1 MTLPLLLAQT
11 TPPTVKLDNLYD
23 FIVAGG
29 PIMWP
34 LGLCS
39 VIALAFTVERWIR
52 LNRGAIG
59 SRRFG
64 ETVVE
69 SFKTG
74 GAKAALDAC
83 AAKRHALARIL
94 RAGLERVDHGPAAI
108 DKAVEDIGSQEVRRM
123 SSSLRPLAVVVMIA
137 PLLGLLGT
145 VWGMV
150 EAFSN
155 IALKEGMGK
164 PELLASGISQALIT
178 TVAGLVIAIPT
189 QAIYFWFKGKID
201 RFVSDVEDL
210 HGELEAAARAKTQPL
225 TMAAAS

>member
-1 MTLPLLLAQT
+1 MNTALLLTQAP
-11 TPPTVKLDNLYD
+11 PPTVKLDSLYD

-39 VIALAFTVERWIR
+39 VIALAFTVERWLR

-64 ETVVE
+64 ESIVDAL
-69 SFKTG
+69 KTG
-74 GAKAALDAC
+74 GKQSALAACSAK
-83 AAKRHALARIL
+83 KNALARIL
-94 RAGLERVDHGPAAI
+94 GAGIERLEGGAPAME
-108 DKAVEDIGSQEVRRM
+108 KAVEDAGSREVRRM
-123 SSSLRPLAVVVMIA
+123 TSSLRPLASVVTIA

-155 IALKEGMGK
+155 IALKGGMGK

-189 QAIYFWFKGKID
+189 QAIYYWFKGKID
-201 RFVSDVEDL
+201 GFVKDVEDL
-210 HGELEAAARAKTQPL
+210 HGALDAVARGQGAAT
-225 TMAAAS
+225 S

>member
-1 MTLPLLLAQT
+1 MNLALLLTQAP
-11 TPPTVKLDNLYD
+11 PPTIKLDNLYD

-52 LNRGAIG
+52 LNRIAIG
-59 SRRFG
+59 SRRLG
-64 ETVVE
+64 ETIVE
-69 SFKTG
+69 SLRSG
-74 GAKAALDAC
+74 GSKAALETC
-83 AAKRHALARIL
+83 ASQKNALTRIL
-94 RAGLERVDHGPAAI
+94 GAGLERFDGGAPAI
-108 DKAVEDIGSQEVRRM
+108 EKAVEDAGSKEVRRM
-123 SSSLRPLAVVVMIA
+123 TSSLRPLATVVTIA

-155 IALKEGMGK
+155 IALQNGMGK

-189 QAIYFWFKGKID
+189 QAIYYWFKSKID
-201 RFVSDVEDL
+201 GFVKDVEDL
-210 HGELEAAARAKTQPL
+210 HSAMDSVVRAKG
-225 TMAAAS
+225 AAIS

>member
-1 MTLPLLLAQT
+1 MNTALLLAQA
-11 TPPTVKLDNLYD
+11 PPPAVKLDSLYD
-23 FIVAGG
+23 FIVASG

-39 VIALAFTVERWIR
+39 VVALAFTVERWLR
-52 LNRGAIG
+52 LQRGAIG

-64 ETVVE
+64 ESIVE
-69 SFKTG
+69 ALKSG
-74 GAKAALDAC
+74 GKPAALAAC
-83 AAKRHALARIL
+83 AAKKNALARIL
-94 RAGLERVDHGPAAI
+94 QAGIDRLEGGAPAIEKAI
-108 DKAVEDIGSQEVRRM
+108 EDAGSREVRRM
-123 SSSLRPLAVVVMIA
+123 TSSLRPLASVVTIA

-155 IALKEGMGK
+155 IALKGGMGK

-189 QAIYFWFKGKID
+189 QAIYYWFKGRID
-201 RFVSDVEDL
+201 GFVKDVEDL
-210 HGELEAAARAKTQPL
+210 HGTIDAVVRGPGAAT
-225 TMAAAS
+225 S